1 MKNSATNGWS
11 FWRLPDGRRLLDVRV
26 AYTGAALT
34 KSSTAFD
41 WGPLHAILELLPKG
55 HWTSYASLA
64 DVVGTAAQPLG
75 NHVATCKQ
83 CSNAHQI
90 LRSDGTIAPS
100 FRWTDP
106 SDGRDP
112 MVMLREEGALLD
124 GAPDPARELS
134 SDDLQTLVEQ

>member
-1 MKNSATNGWS
+1 MERTRYA
-11 FWRLPDGRRLLDVRV
+11 
-26 AYTGAALT
+26 
-34 KSSTAFD
+34 
-41 WGPLHAILELLPKG
+41 HLPKG

-64 DVVGTAAQPLG
+64 DAVGRAAQPLG
-75 NHVATCKQ
+75 DHVATCKR

-90 LRSDGTIAPS
+90 LRSDGTVAPS

-134 SDDLQTLVEQ
+134 SDALQALVEQ